1 MLKTN
6 KIGCSYWEQPI
17 ACPVVSTIIL
27 AQQKFIDMKKI
38 FLMAA
43 ILAVSGAMVDASAKT
58 VENVI
63 IDCDGNSWLHKPP
76 RSPKANKMPIASYN
90 PSSTVLNVSF
100 PFNGQ
105 GGKVEIYRNGT
116 LVVDVKAPAG
126 AKLSYVLSNYGSGN
140 YIVVVSSGKTVI
152 YYGSY
157 IVK

>member
-1 MLKTN
+1 
-6 KIGCSYWEQPI
+6 
-17 ACPVVSTIIL
+17 
-27 AQQKFIDMKKI
+27 MKKI

-116 LVVDVKAPAG
+116 KVVSTNASAG
-126 AKLSYVLSNYGSGN
+126 AMLCYMLRNYGKGN
-140 YIVVVSSGKTVI
+140 YTVIVSSGNTVV
-152 YYGSY
+152 YSNCV